1 MYFLL
6 VAMCSHGEVRLVVGE
21 DVDSF
26 YKGITDYNDAYYD
39 KDGLTSGRVEV
50 CVSGRYGS
58 VCHTPWTEMDASVV
72 CKQLGFSQYCS
83 PWTEMDASVVCK
95 QLGFSQYGTY

>member
-1 MYFLL
+1 
-6 VAMCSHGEVRLVVGE
+6 MCSHGEVRLVVGE

-58 VCHTPWTEMDASVV
+58 VCSP
-72 CKQLGFSQYCS
+72 